1 MPLLII
7 SSDITKVKCDAIV
20 NAANSSLLGG
30 GGVDGAI
37 HKAAGA
43 ELLKECKS
51 LGGCKT
57 GDAKVTMGYNL
68 PCKYVIH
75 TVGPIWCGGNNGERE
90 LLESCYKKSLAL
102 AKQMGCE
109 SVAFPLISSGIYGYP
124 KDKALQVATSVIEE
138 FLLLNELTV
147 YMVIYDKCD
156 FIIDADLYHS
166 VSGYLQ
172 NNLYE
177 LLSRKS
183 DFCSPSSSNF
193 FSFKSSRAQ
202 KSTAEYD
209 DEFAFL
215 EEDLNESG
223 EIEEFNSEDDLS
235 TSIKELSKKSE
246 YSKKE
251 VFNNAPLTLG
261 SGTYKQRSSKQVTL
275 EDMLAKMDDNFAVTL
290 LKLIDLKGISD
301 VECYKKANV
310 SKQTWYKIMNERDYR
325 PSKNTVLCFAIA
337 LKLTL
342 EETEKLLATV
352 GFTLSKS
359 SKFDIIIEYFILNEE
374 YNVFII
380 NETLFKFDQVC
391 LGG

>member
-90 LLESCYKKSLAL
+90 LLETCYKKSLAL

-183 DFCSPSSSNF
+183 DFSSPSSSNF
-193 FSFKSSRAQ
+193 FSFKAIRAQ

-223 EIEEFNSEDDLS
+223 EIEEFNCEDDLS

-246 YSKKE
+246 YLKKE
-251 VFNNAPLTLG
+251 VFNNPPLTLG